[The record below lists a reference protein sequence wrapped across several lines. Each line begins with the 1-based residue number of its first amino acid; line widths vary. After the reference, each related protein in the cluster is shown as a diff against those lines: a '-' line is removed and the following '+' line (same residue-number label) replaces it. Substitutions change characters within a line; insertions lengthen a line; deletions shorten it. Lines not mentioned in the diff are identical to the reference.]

1 MATYEHD
8 VVVVGGGMFGSACA
22 RHLGTLARA
31 AGQQLDI
38 ALIGAEEPG
47 DRADTEVS
55 SDMTGECEY
64 HPMLCLVASHH
75 SCYSVTEIVSLCW
88 KMNVNV
94 SYITITLLNG
104 NHVPLSCCCACYLLS
119 SELCSSVF
127 TSWMD
132 CGLIISD

>member
-1 MATYEHD
+1 MKSEEWDRSVAMAMYEHD

-55 SDMTGECEY
+55 SGMAGECEY
-64 HPMLCLVASHH
+64 HPMLCLVASH
-75 SCYSVTEIVSLCW
+75 VTPSL
-88 KMNVNV
+88 K
-94 SYITITLLNG
+94 
-104 NHVPLSCCCACYLLS
+104 
-119 SELCSSVF
+119 
-127 TSWMD
+127 
-132 CGLIISD
+132 

>member
-1 MATYEHD
+1 MAMYEHD

-55 SDMTGECEY
+55 SDMAGECEY
-64 HPMLCLVASHH
+64 HPMLSCGFP
-75 SCYSVTEIVSLCW
+75 CYSITEIVSLCW

-94 SYITITLLNG
+94 NYITITLVHG
-104 NHVPLSCCCACYLLS
+104 NHVLLSGCCACYLLS
-119 SELCSSVF
+119 SELLHPCSHPGWIV
-127 TSWMD
+127 D
-132 CGLIISD
+132 

>member
-1 MATYEHD
+1 MAMYEHD

-55 SDMTGECEY
+55 SDMVL
-64 HPMLCLVASHH
+64 LCLVASLTSH
-75 SCYSVTEIVSLCW
+75 VTPSL
-88 KMNVNV
+88 KLFLFV
-94 SYITITLLNG
+94 G
-104 NHVPLSCCCACYLLS
+104 K
-119 SELCSSVF
+119 
-127 TSWMD
+127 
-132 CGLIISD
+132 

>member
-1 MATYEHD
+1 MRQKCVAMAMYEHD

-55 SDMTGECEY
+55 SGMAGECEY
-64 HPMLCLVASHH
+64 HPMLCLVASH
-75 SCYSVTEIVSLCW
+75 VTPSMKLFLFVG
-88 KMNVNV
+88 K
-94 SYITITLLNG
+94 
-104 NHVPLSCCCACYLLS
+104 
-119 SELCSSVF
+119 
-127 TSWMD
+127 
-132 CGLIISD
+132 